1 MDRQVAMDLAAAQY
15 NGKSMAEFMTTAND
29 IFKNN
34 NGGALRPF
42 SEPDV
47 IFARFTDFLMEKCTK
62 RERSLVFI
70 SEQLLRTW
78 TKFHVGATVLGEH
91 ISESELDSAVQ
102 LVKALEIFNLSIL
115 LTADLRP
122 DLHKLIEDAVAKTN
136 KRVKKKLVYFRWMG
150 AYWSVSED
158 GWRHLNDCVQND
170 QGFDMTQIGAKE
182 LRSRPRGTIL
192 KFRDVDIRTSE

>member
-70 SEQLLRTW
+70 S
-78 TKFHVGATVLGEH
+78 
-91 ISESELDSAVQ
+91 
-102 LVKALEIFNLSIL
+102 
-115 LTADLRP
+115 
-122 DLHKLIEDAVAKTN
+122 
-136 KRVKKKLVYFRWMG
+136 
-150 AYWSVSED
+150 
-158 GWRHLNDCVQND
+158 
-170 QGFDMTQIGAKE
+170 
-182 LRSRPRGTIL
+182 
-192 KFRDVDIRTSE
+192 